1 MNIKMS
7 MLKQEKG
14 LTLIEVMT
22 AIVLFA
28 MITTILYS
36 FLFMGISMYKRV
48 AAEAQLRSQVNV
60 FYSQLLG
67 FFEKSVYAYKGTQ
80 ENEIIVIKK
89 EGLTGEQDADTSYIR
104 YFSVIVNADDETIR
118 YTPVTGGGAF
128 DRDVEKQVVRTL
140 DSEQFDLEASSK
152 MTLKPAPEG
161 QFVVVDLTFT
171 SKKRGNN
178 SKENS
183 TIRIKTEIPI
193 SQ

>member
-1 MNIKMS
+1 

-152 MTLKPAPEG
+152 MTLKPAPKG

>member
-67 FFEKSVYAYKGTQ
+67 FFENSVYAYKGTQ

-89 EGLTGEQDADTSYIR
+89 EGLTGEQNADTSYIR

-140 DSEQFDLEASSK
+140 DSEQFDLEASSR
-152 MTLKPAPEG
+152 MTLKPATKG

>member
-152 MTLKPAPEG
+152 MTLKPAPKG